1 MATSKKTT
9 KTKSTKAARA
19 SGAVPPYGD
28 PIRNAIARGNM
39 AEMKKVA
46 ASTRKY
52 LGEVE
57 KALAQLEKAIGGK
70 K

>member
-9 KTKSTKAARA
+9 KKKSTKAARV

-39 AEMKKVA
+39 AEMRKVA

-57 KALAQLEKAIGGK
+57 KALAQLEKAIGK